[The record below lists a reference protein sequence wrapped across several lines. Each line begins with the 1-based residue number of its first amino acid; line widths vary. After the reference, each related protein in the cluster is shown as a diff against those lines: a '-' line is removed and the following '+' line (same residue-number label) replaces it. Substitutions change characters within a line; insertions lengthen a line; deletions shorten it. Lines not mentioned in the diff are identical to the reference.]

1 MYEDYEFDG
10 KESGASTI
18 IGVMI
23 LCLVILGGAYG
34 LIYYLQGA
42 FAGRQFLSALLS
54 PVGLFWLVLLIGAMT
69 ATFTKQRFLAALLWL
84 SMIGLSLIG
93 NRTIANNLVS
103 GLESTHQPVEVS
115 KLEEMQYGFVLGGS
129 AKVVLNRQIDLNS
142 AGERVT
148 EAIRLHKA
156 GKIKHLVFT
165 GSPFLYQDDEIKSKN
180 TVEVKGQDPLPSEA
194 EAATGGAATG
204 EAGTGEAATGEASA
218 DVAETPATAPPAN
231 DQTSTAER
239 ALSAYEDA
247 MQNLLTAHG
256 VAKTDYTF
264 LGGRYTQEEMQRI
277 DEFLAGKPQGNFG
290 LITSASHMSRAVT
303 LAHKQG
309 LTLTAIPVDFQSGPM
324 EEDPIFFIPR
334 AEALSSS
341 SVAIKEYIS
350 SWLP

>member
-18 IGVMI
+18 IGVVI
-23 LCLVILGGAYG
+23 LCLVILGGAYA

-54 PVGLFWLVLLIGAMT
+54 PVGLFWLVFLIGAMT

-93 NRTIANNLVS
+93 NQTIANNLIA

-115 KLEEMQYGFVLGGS
+115 KLEEMQYGFVLGGA
-129 AKVVLNRQIDLNS
+129 AKVALNRQIDLNS

-148 EAIRLHKA
+148 EAIQLYKA
-156 GKIKHLVFT
+156 GKIKHLVFS
-165 GSPFLYQDDEIKSKN
+165 GSPFLYQDDEIKAKN
-180 TVEVKGQDPLPSEA
+180 NVEVKGEESLPSETDA
-194 EAATGGAATG
+194 ASEEATTG
-204 EAGTGEAATGEASA
+204 EATT
-218 DVAETPATAPPAN
+218 DVAATPATSPPAN
-231 DQTSTAER
+231 DQAPIAER
-239 ALSAYEDA
+239 SLSAFEDA
-247 MQNLLTAHG
+247 MQNLLTAYG
-256 VAKTDYTF
+256 VAKADYTF

-277 DEFLAGKPQGNFG
+277 DEFLADKPPGNFG
-290 LITSASHMSRAVT
+290 LITSASHMSRAVG

-309 LTLTAIPVDFQSGPM
+309 LTLTAIPVDFQSGTIDA
-324 EEDPIFFIPR
+324 DPIFFIPR
-334 AEALSSS
+334 AEALFST

>member
-180 TVEVKGQDPLPSEA
+180 TVEVKGQDPSPSEA
-194 EAATGGAATG
+194 EAATG
-204 EAGTGEAATGEASA
+204 EAAA

-290 LITSASHMSRAVT
+290 LITSASHMSRAVA

>member
-10 KESGASTI
+10 RESGASTI
-18 IGVMI
+18 VGVLI

-42 FAGRQFLSALLS
+42 FVGRQFLSALLS
-54 PVGLFWLVLLIGAMT
+54 PVGLFWLIFLIGAMT

-84 SMIGLSLIG
+84 SMIALSLLG

-103 GLESTHQPVEVS
+103 GLEATHQSVEVGTM
-115 KLEEMQYGFVLGGS
+115 EEMQYGFVLGGA
-129 AKVVLNRQIDLNS
+129 AKVVKNRQIDLNS

-148 EAIRLHKA
+148 EAIRLYKA

-165 GSPFLYQDDEIKSKN
+165 GSPFLYQEDEIKSKN
-180 TVEVKGQDPLPSEA
+180 ATTVDGPADQDQEPEVPADATATETKAA
-194 EAATGGAATG
+194 E
-204 EAGTGEAATGEASA
+204 GTTEPTK
-218 DVAETPATAPPAN
+218 VETPAEL
-231 DQTSTAER
+231 DRS
-239 ALSAYEDA
+239 LSAYEDA
-247 MQNLLTAHG
+247 MRNFLTANG
-256 VAKTDYTF
+256 VVDTDYTF

-277 DEFLAGKPQGNFG
+277 DEFLADKTAGKFG
-290 LITSASHMSRAVT
+290 LITSASHMSRAVA

-309 LTLTAIPVDFQSGPM
+309 LTLISIPVDFQSGSID
-324 EEDPIFFIPR
+324 EDPIFFIPR

-341 SVAIKEYIS
+341 GVAIKEYIS